1 MKATRIIKDN
11 RFIRGFYG
19 IWNRNFGNCNRRRF
33 GFIAKTVVLSPPFFG
48 HTKNIYIYDKVG
60 IGSYAHLSTPN
71 AKIVFKGN
79 TAVAEHLTIH
89 TGNHARV
96 IGRFLSDITEKD
108 KLEGFDKDV
117 IIDKDV
123 WIGSNVTILAGVH
136 VGRGATIAAG
146 AVVNKDISPYC
157 IAGGVPAKPLK
168 FYWTIEQILEHESIL
183 YPEEERLSKEEL
195 ERIFAEISIIH

>member
-1 MKATRIIKDN
+1 MKASRLIKDN

-60 IGSYAHLSTPN
+60 IGPHAHLSTPN

-96 IGRFLSDITEKD
+96 LGRFVSDITDKD
-108 KLEGFDKDV
+108 KPQGYDHDV
-117 IIDKDV
+117 IIEKDV
-123 WIGSNVTILAGVH
+123 WIGSNVTILEGVTI
-136 VGRGATIAAG
+136 GRGATIAAG
-146 AVVNKDISPYC
+146 AVINKDIPPYC
-157 IAGGVPAKPLK
+157 IAGGVPARPLK
-168 FYWTIEQILEHESIL
+168 FYWTIGQIMEHESIL
-183 YPEEERLSKEEL
+183 YPENERYSRDEL
-195 ERIFAEISIIH
+195 ERILNENRRK